1 MDPRLLAHYDE
12 ELKFL
17 REMGVEFARE
27 FPKIAGRL
35 GLDGIEANECAD
47 PYVERLLEGC
57 AFLTARVQLQLKL
70 EQPRFTEQ
78 LLRAVYPT
86 LLAPTPSTAIVEFR
100 PNLTDAGLAEGGRI
114 PRGSTLRSVLGKDE
128 VTSCDYR
135 TAQDVALW
143 PLRITEAKYYGTS
156 AGLGLTG
163 VRAIGTARAGLRLNC
178 SLTAGVKSGQLLLDR
193 LDLYL
198 AGVEQLPRQIYEH
211 LFTHALGFVVRAKDG
226 SHETVLPAARIK
238 ALGFGDNEALLPVSR
253 RAFSGYRLLQEY
265 FTLPERFLFVG
276 LDGLRAALAAID
288 AAEFEILVLF
298 DRPYPLLEA
307 QVSAENFRLGC
318 TPAINLFRRRADRVH
333 LSDRTSE
340 YHLIVDR
347 TRPMDF
353 EVVDVV
359 SAEAYGTRAD
369 VEVRFQ
375 PFYGTTET
383 TWHSKEHAYYS
394 LRREPRML
402 STRQRRFGPRTSY
415 IGSEVFIALTDAN
428 AAPFRTDLRQLECFV
443 TCTNRDLPLQMA
455 VGRGRTDFTLEG
467 GIPVESIKVVGIPT
481 KPRPSMSLDESSWRL
496 ISHLSLNYASLIDSS
511 TEEGAT
517 ALREILSLYGNT
529 NDAGH
534 QRQIEGVRSI
544 ATRPIVARLPGAGPV
559 GIGRGIEIVLTTED
573 RAFEGTGAFLLAAVL
588 EEFFARYVS
597 VNSFTQM
604 VLRSAER
611 GELKRWQPR
620 TGRRPAI

>member
-1 MDPRLLAHYDE
+1 MDPRFLGHYDE

-78 LLRAVYPT
+78 LLRAIYPT

-100 PNLTDAGLAEGGRI
+100 ANLADAGLAAGGRI
-114 PRGSTLRSVLGKDE
+114 PRDSALRSVLGKDE
-128 VTSCDYR
+128 VTPCDFR
-135 TAQDVALW
+135 TAHDVTLW
-143 PLRITEAKYYGTS
+143 PLKIAEAKYYGTS

-178 SLTAGVKSGQLLLDR
+178 TLTAGVKSGQVALDR

-211 LFTHALGFVVRAKDG
+211 IFSHALGFVVRARDG
-226 SHETVLPAARIK
+226 SHETVLPAARIRP
-238 ALGFGDNEALLPVSR
+238 LGFGDDEALLPVSR

-276 LDGLRAALAAID
+276 LEGLRPALAAID
-288 AAEFEILVLF
+288 ATEFEILVLF
-298 DRPYPLLEA
+298 DRPLPSLEA
-307 QVSAENFRLGC
+307 QISAENFRLGC
-318 TPAINLFRRRADRVH
+318 TPAINLFRRRADRVN
-333 LSDRTSE
+333 LMERVSE
-340 YHLIVDR
+340 YHLVVDR

-353 EVVDVV
+353 EVVEVV
-359 SAEAYGTRAD
+359 SADAYGSRSDA
-369 VEVRFQ
+369 EVRFQ
-375 PFYGTTET
+375 PFYGTTEA
-383 TWHSKEHAYYS
+383 TWHSRDRAYYT

-402 STRQRRFGPRTSY
+402 SPRQRRYGPRTSY
-415 IGSEVFIALTDAN
+415 IGSEVYIALTDAN
-428 AAPFRTDLRQLECFV
+428 AAPFSTELRQLECFV

-455 VGRGRTDFTLEG
+455 VGRGRTDFTLEA
-467 GIPVESIKVVGIPT
+467 GIAVESIKVVGIPT
-481 KPRPSMSLDESSWRL
+481 KPRPSISLDESTWRL
-496 ISHLSLNYASLIDSS
+496 ISHLSLNYASLMDASA
-511 TEEGAT
+511 EEGAT
-517 ALREILSLYGNT
+517 ALREILSLYCNS
-529 NDAGH
+529 NDPGQ

-544 ATRPIVARLPGAGPV
+544 ATRPVIARLPGAGPV
-559 GIGRGIEIVLTTED
+559 GIGRGIEVVLTTED
-573 RAFEGTGAFLLAAVL
+573 PAFEGTGAFLLGSVL
-588 EEFFARYVS
+588 QEFFARYVS

-611 GELKRWQPR
+611 GELKRWPPR